1 MILLQPLRHPVKWLL
16 LYKYLIPLQLISRI
30 IPTLC
35 TLRFCPDPEGS
46 RLYPHILLL
55 QIDVD
60 LQLLRPSPDIRRK
73 AERPK

>member
-1 MILLQPLRHPVKWLL
+1 MILLQPLRLPVKGLL

-30 IPTLC
+30 IHTLY
-35 TLRFCPDPEGS
+35 TLRFCPDPEDR
-46 RLYPHILLL
+46 RLLSHILLL
-55 QIDVD
+55 QIDIN